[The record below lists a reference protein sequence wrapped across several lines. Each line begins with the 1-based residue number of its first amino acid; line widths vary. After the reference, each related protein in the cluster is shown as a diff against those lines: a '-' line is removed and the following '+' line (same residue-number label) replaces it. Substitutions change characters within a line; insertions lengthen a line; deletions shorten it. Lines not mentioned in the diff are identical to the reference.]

1 MQRHDYAIVRC
12 VTYERAP
19 EWSYGGEGVGGHR
32 VRVFALAKLNET
44 NSELQRL
51 KG

>member
-1 MQRHDYAIVRC
+1 MA
-12 VTYERAP
+12 ER
-19 EWSYGGEGVGGHR
+19 GGGGGHR

>member
-1 MQRHDYAIVRC
+1 MA
-12 VTYERAP
+12 ER
-19 EWSYGGEGVGGHR
+19 GGGGHR

>member
-1 MQRHDYAIVRC
+1 MA
-12 VTYERAP
+12 ER
-19 EWSYGGEGVGGHR
+19 GGGHR
-32 VRVFALAKLNET
+32 ARVFALAKLNEI